1 MVYTDNLLNTY
12 FVNSHGTLKSQ
23 YFNQLKVE
31 NPIVA
36 EHFLGKIVAIDD
48 IGPYIL
54 TIIEIVYDKKY
65 AVLGMC
71 CCRHITQLTTMHI
84 IGRHDC

>member
-1 MVYTDNLLNTY
+1 MIFKWVCLVVYTDNLLNTY

-54 TIIEIVYDKKY
+54 TIIEIVYDQSMLSSVC
-65 AVLGMC
+65 AVVD
-71 CCRHITQLTTMHI
+71 I
-84 IGRHDC
+84 